1 MERAYQSG
9 IKNDVTFFVGDEI
22 EHTPAFNKRTLIVVG
37 LDEVEKI
44 STLAK
49 KYNCTHIYIGAN
61 QSFKFDIETIEK
73 WDLMVIG
80 LLKLDYW
87 VTWDFDI
94 RDYENITDS
103 MVWTCEY
110 DRFIPQISVKIPY
123 ISNLNYNAT
132 VKIDDRDFRSTNP
145 GVWVHTL
152 HDLMDRK
159 KFTDWSEY
167 SNDTTIG

>member
-1 MERAYQSG
+1 MERVYQSG
-9 IKNDVTFFVGDEI
+9 IKNNVKFFVGDEI
-22 EHTPAFNKRTLIVVG
+22 EHTPAFKKRTLFIVG
-37 LDEVEKI
+37 LEDVEKI
-44 STLAK
+44 SDLAK

-61 QSFKFDIETIEK
+61 QSFVFDTNTIEA

-110 DRFIPQISVKIPY
+110 DRFIPQISIKIPY
-123 ISNLNYNAT
+123 IANLNYNAT
-132 VKIDDRDFRSTNP
+132 IKIDDNDFRSTNP

-159 KFTDWSEY
+159 KFTDWSQY